1 MSPRIEL
8 PDESLVLLVGAAG
21 SGKSTFA
28 ARHFTAT
35 QVVSSDRMR
44 ALIGDDPG
52 DQSVTAAA
60 FELVHALVEKR
71 LEHRRFTV
79 VDATNVEKRARE
91 GLLRVAKSR
100 HVRVDAVVLDVP
112 IDVCIERDAA
122 RERSVGEAVVR
133 EHHLYMGGIPRALD
147 SEGFRAIHH
156 LDGVDAIEG
165 AEVARVPLANDL
177 RHETGPFDVIGDVHG
192 CAAELRDLLAALGYD
207 EDGAHPEGRR
217 VVFLGDLVD
226 RGPSVVEVLKIAM
239 RMMERHG
246 ALCVMGN
253 HEAKLARALEGR
265 NVKIAHGLKASLDQ
279 LAREDTSFREAVREL
294 IAAMPDHYRLDG
306 GALVVAHAGLPE
318 RLHGRVS
325 KKTWAHALFG
335 DTSGA
340 TDAHGLPVRR
350 DWGQHYRGDAVVIY
364 GHTPTA
370 DVRWVN
376 ETICIDTGCVFGGAL
391 TAVRWPEREIVQ
403 VPARETYY
411 VPAAMLSVER

>member
-1 MSPRIEL
+1 MTRRIEV

-28 ARHFTAT
+28 AKHFAAT
-35 QVVSSDRMR
+35 QVVSSDAMR
-44 ALIGDDPG
+44 ALIGDDAG
-52 DQSVTAAA
+52 DQSVTADA

-100 HVRVDAVVLDVP
+100 HVRVDAIVLDAPV
-112 IDVCIERDAA
+112 DVCIERDAA
-122 RERSVGEAVVR
+122 RARSVGEAVVR
-133 EHHLYMGGIPRALD
+133 EHHLYMGGIPNALD
-147 SEGFRAIHH
+147 GEGFRAIHH
-156 LDGVDAIEG
+156 LDGVDAIEA
-165 AEVARVPLANDL
+165 AEVVRVPLANDL
-177 RHETGPFDVIGDVHG
+177 REQAGPFDVIGDVHG
-192 CAAELRDLLAALGYD
+192 CATELRELLERLGYD
-207 EDGAHPEGRR
+207 EDGAHPDGRR

-226 RGPSVVEVLKIAM
+226 RGPGVAEVLKLAM
-239 RMMERHG
+239 RMIERHG

-253 HEAKLARALEGR
+253 HEAKLVRALEGR
-265 NVKIAHGLKASLDQ
+265 RVKVAHGLSASLDQ
-279 LAREDTSFREAVREL
+279 IEREGDAFGETVRAF
-294 IAAMPDHYRLDG
+294 IAGLVDHYRLDG

-335 DTSGA
+335 DTTGE
-340 TDAHGLPVRR
+340 TDARGLPVRR
-350 DWGQHYRGDAVVIY
+350 DWAQHYRGDAVVIY

-370 DVRWVN
+370 DPRWVN

-391 TAVRWPEREIVQ
+391 TAARWPERELVQ
-403 VPARETYY
+403 VPAREAYY
-411 VPAAMLSVER
+411 VPAAMLSVGE